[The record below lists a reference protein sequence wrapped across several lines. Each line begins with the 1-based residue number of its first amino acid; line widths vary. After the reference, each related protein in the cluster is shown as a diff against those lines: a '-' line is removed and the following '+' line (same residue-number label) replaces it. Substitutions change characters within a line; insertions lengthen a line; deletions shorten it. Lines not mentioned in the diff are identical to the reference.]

1 MFLSLAHS
9 GLVQLSGSI
18 ASVAQWMSCQLSG
31 HYAHIRLYLKRAKM
45 LVGDPT
51 GTSAVRTSF
60 RSMNIHEPTGEAVEY
75 SC

>member
-18 ASVAQWMSCQLSG
+18 ASVAQWMSVQLSG

-60 RSMNIHEPTGEAVEY
+60 RFHEY
-75 SC
+75 S